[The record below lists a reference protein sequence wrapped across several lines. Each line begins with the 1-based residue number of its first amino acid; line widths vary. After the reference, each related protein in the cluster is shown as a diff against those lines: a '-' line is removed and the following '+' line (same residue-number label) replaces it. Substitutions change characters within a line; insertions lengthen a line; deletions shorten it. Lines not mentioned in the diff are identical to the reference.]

1 MLSILTLAIPWGF
14 DFDGMSSTPLL
25 LSEAHHQGAP
35 ALASAIRLRQA
46 LAKGAAQ
53 KDAYPQQA
61 AWQSQLRASPKRR
74 ALKRRLLGCG
84 LVEMERLR
92 IELSGKALDILAA
105 DNSFW
110 ALEAHAHC
118 EIFKPFDH

>member
-1 MLSILTLAIPWGF
+1 MHIYRQPHGNRSCV
-14 DFDGMSSTPLL
+14 
-25 LSEAHHQGAP
+25 P
-35 ALASAIRLRQA
+35 ARS
-46 LAKGAAQ
+46 GE
-53 KDAYPQQA
+53 PF
-61 AWQSQLRASPKRR
+61 
-74 ALKRRLLGCG
+74 KRRLLGCG

-92 IELSGKALDILAA
+92 IELSGKALDILSA